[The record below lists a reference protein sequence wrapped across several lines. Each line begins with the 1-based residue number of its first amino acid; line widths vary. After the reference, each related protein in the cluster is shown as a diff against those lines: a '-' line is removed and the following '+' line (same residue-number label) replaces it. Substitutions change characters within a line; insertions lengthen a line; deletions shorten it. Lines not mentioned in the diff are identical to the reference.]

1 MTVAPTAPPTDDRQW
16 HDRHTLMAQDDGLTE
31 SWMSRCYP
39 LGWQVG
45 LVCDVDLAT
54 FAYSA
59 RWRSARASANT
70 TGRGES
76 LDDAKLS
83 ACEAAETLLA
93 EALDELEKQNIERR
107 VAVGKR
113 AAR

>member
-1 MTVAPTAPPTDDRQW
+1 MSGQPIDDGQW
-16 HDRHTLMAQDDGLTE
+16 HDRCSLLADDDGVRETV
-31 SWMSRCYP
+31 MSRCYP

-54 FAYSA
+54 FEYWA
-59 RWRSARASANT
+59 RWRAGRAAKN
-70 TGRGES
+70 GKGKCNS
-76 LDDAKLS
+76 LEEAKLS

-107 VAVGKR
+107 VAAGR
-113 AAR
+113 AQR